1 MLRVGLTGGTG
12 SGKSTVARRLAS
24 LGAVVV
30 DADLLARQ
38 VVAPGGAGLAAVVA
52 EFGADVRADDGSLDR
67 AALARVAFASDQRR
81 RALEAITHPLI
92 AARTA
97 ELVAAASDDAIVVH
111 DVPLLVE
118 KAMGAAYHLVVVV
131 DAPVQVRVDRL
142 AGRGMAPDDA
152 RARIRAQATD
162 EQRRAAADVWLD
174 NGGSDADLAAA
185 VDALW
190 HERLVSFERNVRAG
204 VRVQRPSVLTLVPPD
219 PTWPAQAARLAAR
232 AARAAGERGR
242 GVEHI
247 GSTSVPGLLAKDVID
262 LQLGVD
268 TLADADAVSAA
279 LTQAGFP
286 VVAGNVTDDVHA
298 EVEPDPL
305 RWGKRFHGGADPG
318 RVVHLHVRE
327 VGGPG
332 WRTAL
337 LLRDWW
343 RAVPAELAAYEAEK
357 RRLAALGLSA
367 TDYAAAKEPWF
378 AQALPRAL
386 AWATHP
392 LPPPDRRSSPQ
403 PGTDRV
409 NRTSNPG

>member
-12 SGKSTVARRLAS
+12 SGKSTVARRLAA

-30 DADLLARQ
+30 DADLLARE
-38 VVAPGGAGLAAVVA
+38 VVAPGSAGLAAVVA
-52 EFGADVRADDGSLDR
+52 AFGAGVQAQDGSLDR
-67 AALARVAFASDQRR
+67 PALARLIFGTDERR
-81 RALEAITHPLI
+81 RTLEAITHPLI
-92 AARTA
+92 AARSTG
-97 ELVAAASDDAIVVH
+97 LIDAAPADAVVVH

-131 DAPVQVRVDRL
+131 DAPVELRVGRL
-142 AGRGMAPDDA
+142 AQRGMAADDA

-174 NGGSDADLAAA
+174 NGGSDVELAAA
-185 VDALW
+185 VDDLW
-190 HERLVSFERNVRAG
+190 HQRLVPFERNVRTG
-204 VRVQRPSVLTLVPPD
+204 VRVQRACALALVPSD

-232 AARAAGERGR
+232 IARAAGERGR

-268 TLADADAVSAA
+268 TLADADAVRSA
-279 LTQAGFP
+279 LVQAGFP
-286 VVAGNVTDDVHA
+286 DAAGNVVDNVHA
-298 EVEPDPL
+298 EVDPDPR
-305 RWGKRFHGGADPG
+305 RWRKRFHGGADPG
-318 RVVHLHVRE
+318 RAVHLHVRE
-327 VGGPG
+327 IGGPG

-343 RAVPAELAAYEAEK
+343 RADPAERAIYGAEK

-367 TDYAAAKEPWF
+367 TAYAAAKEPWF

-386 AWATHP
+386 AWATHS
-392 LPPPDRRSSPQ
+392 LPPPDRLSSLQ
-403 PGTDRV
+403 PGTERVDR
-409 NRTSNPG
+409 TPEPG

>member
-12 SGKSTVARRLAS
+12 SGKSTVARRLAA

-30 DADLLARQ
+30 DADLLARE
-38 VVAPGGAGLAAVVA
+38 VVAPGSAGLAAVLA
-52 EFGADVRADDGSLDR
+52 EFGADVRAGDGSLDR
-67 AALARVAFASDQRR
+67 AALARLVFASDGRR

-97 ELVAAASDDAIVVH
+97 ELVAAAPADAVVVH

-118 KAMGAAYHLVVVV
+118 KTMGAAYHLVVVV
-131 DAPVQVRVDRL
+131 DAPVEVRVARL
-142 AGRGMAPDDA
+142 VGRGMPADDA
-152 RARIRAQATD
+152 RARIHAQATD

-174 NGGSDADLAAA
+174 NSRTAVELDAA

-190 HERLVSFERNVRAG
+190 RQRLLPFERNVRAR
-204 VRVQRPSVLTLVPPD
+204 VRVERPSSLTLVLPD
-219 PTWPAQAARLAAR
+219 PTWATQAARLAAR
-232 AARAAGERGR
+232 VARAAGERGR

-247 GSTSVPGLLAKDVID
+247 GSTSVPGLLAKDVVD

-268 TLADADAVSAA
+268 SLKDADAVRAA
-279 LTQAGFP
+279 LGRAGFP
-286 VVAGNVTDDVHA
+286 HVAGNGTDHVHA
-298 EVEPDPL
+298 EVDPDP
-305 RWGKRFHGGADPG
+305 RHWAKRFHGGADPG

-327 VGGPG
+327 VDGPG

-343 RAVPAELAAYEAEK
+343 REVPAERAIYEAEK

-386 AWATHP
+386 AWATA
-392 LPPPDRRSSPQ
+392 LPPLDRLSSPG
-403 PGTDRV
+403 PGTQGA
-409 NRTSNPG
+409 NRTSEPG

>member
-12 SGKSTVARRLAS
+12 SGKSTVARRLAC

-30 DADLLARQ
+30 DADLLARE

-67 AALARVAFASDQRR
+67 AALARVAFASDERR

-97 ELVAAASDDAIVVH
+97 ELVAAAPEDAIVVH

-131 DAPVQVRVDRL
+131 DAPVEVRVARL
-142 AGRGMAPDDA
+142 AQRGMPADDA

-174 NGGSDADLAAA
+174 NSGSEAELAAA
-185 VDALW
+185 VDDLW
-190 HERLVSFERNVRAG
+190 NRRLLPFERNVRSG
-204 VRVQRPSVLTLVPPD
+204 VRAQRPERLTLVPSD

-232 AARAAGERGR
+232 IARAAGERGR

-247 GSTSVPGLLAKDVID
+247 GSTSVAGLLAKDVID
-262 LQLGVD
+262 LQLGVVS
-268 TLADADAVSAA
+268 LADADAVSGA
-279 LTQAGFP
+279 LGQAGFP
-286 VVAGNVTDDVHA
+286 VVAWNVTDGVHA

-327 VGGPG
+327 VDGPG

-357 RRLAALGLSA
+357 CRLAALGLTA
-367 TDYAAAKEPWF
+367 TEYGAAKEPWF

-386 AWATHP
+386 AWAAHP
-392 LPPPDRRSSPQ
+392 FLPPTGFPP
-403 PGTDRV
+403 P
-409 NRTSNPG
+409 NRGRKG